1 MVYNEP
7 LENIFKSIYENTEL
21 KLLHKLA
28 NQNLLLDQK
37 KLVKV
42 VTKLFLYYLKE
53 IKLPN
58 SSLGIC
64 VGEFYL
70 AGTQFIDNMGEL
82 IQSLNIN
89 DKVSLVHEK
98 NNPYDKRAVKVQTTD
113 NIKLGYIARTVFT
126 LTF

>member
-58 SSLGIC
+58 SSLGLC